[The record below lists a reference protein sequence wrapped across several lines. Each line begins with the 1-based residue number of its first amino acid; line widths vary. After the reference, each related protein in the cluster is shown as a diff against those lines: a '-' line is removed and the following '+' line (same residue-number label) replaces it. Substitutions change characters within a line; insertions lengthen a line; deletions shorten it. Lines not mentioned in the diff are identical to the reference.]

1 MAANFLAKLNFA
13 FTRPQIYLAVNCW
26 GSQIY
31 KFTHGVTE
39 HTHLQT
45 CKECA
50 ATILHVNGLG
60 GTCQGHR
67 FEHFPKKKA
76 WTFMQWMRK
85 LNIKLYDIHK
95 TAHPYRQIEC
105 CQLHQNNAFNSHITH
120 TNLTN
125 KSEISVNI
133 YEYDLHIQVTED
145 KKYQQTKNYTLYTMK

>member
-50 ATILHVNGLG
+50 ATILHVHGLG
-60 GTCQGHR
+60 ATCQGHT
-67 FEHFPKKKA
+67 FEHFPKKKG
-76 WTFMQWMRK
+76 
-85 LNIKLYDIHK
+85 LDIHAMNAK
-95 TAHPYRQIEC
+95 TQHQIIRYT
-105 CQLHQNNAFNSHITH
+105 QNGSSISTNRMLSITS
-120 TNLTN
+120 
-125 KSEISVNI
+125 KQCI
-133 YEYDLHIQVTED
+133 
-145 KKYQQTKNYTLYTMK
+145 